1 MILYLLNVSF
11 LSNNS
16 SVVHTTYNKEDRQG
30 GREREEREKGLVGMC
45 QLYTQKAQEV
55 YHRYMATFNI

>member
-1 MILYLLNVSF
+1 MSF
-11 LSNNS
+11 LNNNS
-16 SVVHTTYNKEDRQG
+16 NVVHTAYNKEDRQG
-30 GREREEREKGLVGMC
+30 GREGEEREKGMVGMS